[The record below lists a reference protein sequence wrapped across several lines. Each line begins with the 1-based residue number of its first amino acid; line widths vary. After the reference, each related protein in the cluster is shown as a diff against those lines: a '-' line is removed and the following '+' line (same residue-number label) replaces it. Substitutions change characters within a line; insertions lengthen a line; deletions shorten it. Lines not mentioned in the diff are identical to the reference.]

1 MLSRPNQKGTSK
13 VISTWLAIVEL
24 LLKSSKVTNYLIFV
38 HNARV
43 YCAFQSISITF
54 HTIHTYNLQRFT
66 HDLEACAQGLRHD
79 SNACADLQ
87 TINIQKQSYYY
98 QHFIQL
104 GRTIYEVTIF
114 QIKNGIYEI

>member
-24 LLKSSKVTNYLIFV
+24 SLKSSKVTNYLIFV

-43 YCAFQSISITF
+43 YCEISISITF
-54 HTIHTYNLQRFT
+54 HTIHTCNPQRFT
-66 HDLEACAQGLRHD
+66 HDSEVCAQGLRHD

-98 QHFIQL
+98 QHFIQR

>member
-24 LLKSSKVTNYLIFV
+24 LLKSSKVTNCLIFV
-38 HNARV
+38 DNARV

-54 HTIHTYNLQRFT
+54 HTIHTYNPQRFT
-66 HDLEACAQGLRHD
+66 HDSEVCAQGLRHD

-98 QHFIQL
+98 QHFIQR